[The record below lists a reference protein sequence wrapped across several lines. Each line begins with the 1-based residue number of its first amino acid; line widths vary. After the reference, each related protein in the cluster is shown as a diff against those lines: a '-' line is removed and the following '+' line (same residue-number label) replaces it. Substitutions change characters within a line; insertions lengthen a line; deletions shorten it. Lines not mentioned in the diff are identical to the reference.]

1 MRSGMYK
8 GTGLVYTV
16 SYTWKKWETG
26 KGSEQAS
33 DKI

>member
-1 MRSGMYK
+1 MCE
-8 GTGLVYTV
+8 GTDLVCTV

-26 KGSEQAS
+26 ESSEQES